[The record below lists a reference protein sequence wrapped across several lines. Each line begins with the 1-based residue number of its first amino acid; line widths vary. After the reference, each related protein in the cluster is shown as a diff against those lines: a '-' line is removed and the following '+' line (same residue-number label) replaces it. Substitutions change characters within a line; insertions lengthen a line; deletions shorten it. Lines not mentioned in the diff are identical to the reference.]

1 MENCNLFKYLFF
13 YSPNYIIYFMPFCV
27 VKEKFGISPDHTI
40 YLADETGTEVDED
53 VFADIME
60 QKPDTLWTIVDS
72 MATEGLQG
80 CKCKY
85 VCFK

>member
-1 MENCNLFKYLFF
+1 
-13 YSPNYIIYFMPFCV
+13 MPFCV